1 MKLALT
7 FLLGLQATTYAMQ
20 APGMGTFNEPSY
32 EPNNVGIP
40 ARSTAAVAGK
50 LLSLS
55 SLFIGYSDPIKY
67 YNKQTYTVHT
77 AHTVFPFHLFALSE
91 RSFGSTS
98 EAKDS
103 TIAISFSAACWP
115 HTLHRSY
122 GDQHEIPAVLGA
134 RPASLSVPNG
144 E

>member
-7 FLLGLQATTYAMQ
+7 LGFCLLGLQATTYAMQ

-55 SLFIGYSDPIKY
+55 SLFIGYSDP
-67 YNKQTYTVHT
+67 N
-77 AHTVFPFHLFALSE
+77 
-91 RSFGSTS
+91 
-98 EAKDS
+98 
-103 TIAISFSAACWP
+103 
-115 HTLHRSY
+115 
-122 GDQHEIPAVLGA
+122 
-134 RPASLSVPNG
+134 
-144 E
+144 